1 MNEPGGSSSADRSKE
16 RQQRYRRGHLG
27 EGIAMLALMAKGYRI
42 VGRRVETPAG
52 EIDMIAVRRGRV
64 AFVEVKRRQSLQA
77 AEASVSQR
85 QRDRVHRAADLWL
98 ARHKSYQSL
107 DLGFDLVFVLP
118 WRWPMHL
125 ENAL

>member
-1 MNEPGGSSSADRSKE
+1 
-16 RQQRYRRGHLG
+16 
-27 EGIAMLALMAKGYRI
+27 MLALMAKGYRI
-42 VGRRVETPAG
+42 VGRRVATAAG

-64 AFVEVKRRQSLQA
+64 AFVEVKRRKSLQA

-85 QRDRVHRAADLWL
+85 QRERVHRAADLWL
-98 ARHKSYQSL
+98 ARHKSYQAL